1 MPNGSSPLVVI
12 LAYDQICTF
21 EFGCAFEVFGLS
33 RPEMGR
39 GWYRCL
45 TAAAEPEPIRA
56 AGGLRL
62 EVADGLELLDGADTI
77 IIPGWRG
84 PDSVAPP
91 LLLDALRRAHAAG
104 TRIVSICG
112 AAFVLAQAGL
122 LAGKRATTHWRH
134 ASILASRYPDIV
146 VEGDALYVDEGD
158 ILTSAGSAAGLDLCL
173 HIVRKD
179 FGAKAANSVARRLVV
194 AAHRD
199 GGQSQ
204 FIERS
209 VPPPSGARLSELLET
224 VQKRIGEKWT
234 LERMAEIAHVSVRT
248 VHRHIYEA
256 TGLAPGE
263 WIKQQRIAYARDLL
277 EETTLCVDEIAQRT
291 GFGTPT
297 NFRQHFRTA
306 TGLPPAS
313 YRSRFCLHGPTATS
327 SLSSNSNM
335 RIELSSKT

>member
-1 MPNGSSPLVVI
+1 MAGLAINVRIMPNGPSPLVVI
-12 LAYDQICTF
+12 VAYDQLCTF

-33 RPEMGR
+33 RPEMGP

-62 EVADGLELLDGADTI
+62 EAVGGLELLDRADTI

-84 PDSVAPP
+84 PDTVAPP
-91 LLLDALRRAHAAG
+91 LLLGALRRAHAAG

-122 LAGKRATTHWRH
+122 LAGKRATTHWHH

-146 VEGDALYVDEGD
+146 VEGDALYMDEGD

-248 VHRHIYEA
+248 LHRHICEA
-256 TGLAPGE
+256 TGLPPSE
-263 WIKQQRIAYARDLL
+263 WIKRQRIAYARDLL
-277 EETTLCVDEIAQRT
+277 EETTLSVDEIAHNA
-291 GFGTPT
+291 GFGTTT

-306 TGLPPAS
+306 TGLSPAR
-313 YRSRFCLHGPTATS
+313 YRCRFYAHDLATTS
-327 SLSSNSNM
+327 PMQKS
-335 RIELSSKT
+335 